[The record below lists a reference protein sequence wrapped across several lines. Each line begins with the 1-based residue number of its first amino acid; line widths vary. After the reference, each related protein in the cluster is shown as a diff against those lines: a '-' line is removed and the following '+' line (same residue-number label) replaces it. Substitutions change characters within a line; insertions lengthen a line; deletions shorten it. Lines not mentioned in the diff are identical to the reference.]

1 MKPAI
6 AATIFASIATV
17 GATAIVTAPAAA
29 QTGTGQIGMRGF
41 VSARCGVN
49 GESGASTAFSGT
61 ISLGELSDAEA
72 RLRSALINSTSG
84 SPAGTIAFQA
94 GCTGTAA
101 TVTLSATRLS
111 TPSPVAAAEG
121 TVGRSEEHTSELQS
135 LMRISY
141 AVSCWTQKR
150 PSSP

>member
-1 MKPAI
+1 MVLFFFLSRI
-6 AATIFASIATV
+6 RHTICAL
-17 GATAIVTAPAAA
+17 VTGV
-29 QTGTGQIGMRGF
+29 QTCALPI
-41 VSARCGVN
+41 S
-49 GESGASTAFSGT
+49 FSGT

-121 TVGRSEEHTSELQS
+121 TVRSNDLDYT
-135 LMRISY
+135 
-141 AVSCWTQKR
+141 A
-150 PSSP
+150 

>member
-84 SPAGTIAFQA
+84 SPAG
-94 GCTGTAA
+94 
-101 TVTLSATRLS
+101 
-111 TPSPVAAAEG
+111 
-121 TVGRSEEHTSELQS
+121 RSEEHTSEPQS
-135 LMRISY
+135 QIR
-141 AVSCWTQKR
+141 
-150 PSSP
+150 